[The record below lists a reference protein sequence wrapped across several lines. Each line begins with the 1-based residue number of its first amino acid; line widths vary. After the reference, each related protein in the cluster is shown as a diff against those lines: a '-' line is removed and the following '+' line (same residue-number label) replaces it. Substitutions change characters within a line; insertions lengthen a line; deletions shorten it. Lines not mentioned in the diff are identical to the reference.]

1 MLYRKVPAWA
11 GVLALALTA
20 VFVAG
25 FFHES
30 RASHEAP
37 ACAPPVVRAGGY
49 NDALQQKP
57 QMMRLAA
64 REAAYEKAESAG
76 GARADAAFFHVPANL
91 YRRAGEFS
99 CKVES
104 VIKAYADIDK
114 RIKTFGGEIS
124 EMEIT
129 GNDEG
134 RRGRIAC
141 TVSTDKFNDF
151 IDYART
157 LGKVLDERIT
167 ATSRPKPQG
176 GKHVPADDDVDPRE
190 LSIVTLS
197 LMDEKVAKEVH
208 ESKGMLATS
217 FNRSASHFL
226 AGIAVLVEIFG
237 WIAPYALMLAL
248 VIVPVVVVRR
258 FRARREAILAPGAE
272 IIR

>member
-11 GVLALALTA
+11 GVLALALAA

-30 RASHEAP
+30 AARQEPAP
-37 ACAPPVVRAGGY
+37 GAPPSARAGGY
-49 NDALQQKP
+49 NDALQPKAQT
-57 QMMRLAA
+57 RLAA
-64 REAAYEKAESAG
+64 RSPEPCMERGEFRGADLAAS
-76 GARADAAFFHVPANL
+76 FHVPANL

-141 TVSTDKFNDF
+141 TVSTDRFNDF

-167 ATSRPKPQG
+167 ATARPAAKG
-176 GKHVPADDDVDPRE
+176 GRHIEGSDDVDPRE
-190 LSIVTLS
+190 LSVVTLS
-197 LMDEKVAKEVH
+197 LMDEKVAKEIH
-208 ESKGMLATS
+208 ASKGMLATS

-237 WIAPYALMLAL
+237 WIAPYAMMLAL
-248 VIVPVVVVRR
+248 VVVPVVVVRR
-258 FRARREAILAPGAE
+258 FRARREAMLAPGAE